1 MRKKQWISMIGI
13 ITALLIFVACGSS
26 EKPLDDKFVGKYTEN
41 YGFKGTRTSITL
53 NKAGKNLLIHY
64 QRAVDTRWNG
74 TVISKVT
81 DMEIENALFRYDK
94 ESNTYTLVEEKI
106 KNVKA
111 KQSRQDIVNLYKGSS
126 SWDSYQDLVGDDG
139 HLTITLTVNDTRNE
153 VVLYAYTTG
162 GKSLNFGNGFKE

>member
-1 MRKKQWISMIGI
+1 MKRKQWISILGI
-13 ITALLIFVACGSS
+13 ITALVIFVACGSS
-26 EKPLDDKFVGKYTEN
+26 EKPLEDKFQGKYNRKTIS
-41 YGFKGTRTSITL
+41 KKLRTSVTL
-53 NKAGKNLLIHY
+53 HKAGKNLLVHY
-64 QRAVDTRWNG
+64 QEATDTRRNG
-74 TVISKVT
+74 TIIDKST
-81 DMEIENALFRYDK
+81 EMEIENALFRYDK

-111 KQSRQDIVNLYKGSS
+111 KQSRQNVSSLAKGSS
-126 SWDSYQDLVGDDG
+126 SWNSYQELVGDDG